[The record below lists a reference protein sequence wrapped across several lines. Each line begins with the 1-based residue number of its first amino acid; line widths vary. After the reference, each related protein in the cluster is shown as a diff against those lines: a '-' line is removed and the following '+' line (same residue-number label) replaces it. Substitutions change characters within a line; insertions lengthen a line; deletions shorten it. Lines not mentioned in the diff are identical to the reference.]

1 MNASP
6 QEGRCLHNPF
16 LTSTSGHQGQFHFA
30 VKENRCKNEG
40 KFDCI
45 MIQCKPSNTSDL
57 QTGSNLRFKTKSIP
71 KVQQMQS
78 LEAFQTPTPIT
89 KRENVTEI

>member
-1 MNASP
+1 
-6 QEGRCLHNPF
+6 
-16 LTSTSGHQGQFHFA
+16 
-30 VKENRCKNEG
+30 
-40 KFDCI
+40 

-57 QTGSNLRFKTKSIP
+57 QTGSNLKFKTKSIP

-89 KRENVTEI
+89 KRENVTETWHNIKFNLYREYYYR